1 MDNSVARSTKDCS
14 MKKILVLSCCY
25 LLLLVIDVNAQTQ
38 TKPAPLKYGKYGC
51 TVSKFVGGSYQYT
64 PKGSF
69 TIQKDGTYFYE
80 GFNQKSKGTFK
91 ADKEGNLLFT
101 GGYFDGGKAEKI
113 DRPDKFFLTSPT
125 LPDHR
130 WTCGY
135 VEK

>member
-1 MDNSVARSTKDCS
+1 MIKSISGFIKDWF
-14 MKKILVLSCCY
+14 MRKILTLVCCC
-25 LLLLVIDVNAQTQ
+25 LLLLVIGVNAQ

-51 TVSKFVGGSYQYT
+51 TVSKYVGGSYQYT

-80 GFNQKSKGTFK
+80 GFNQKSKGSFK
-91 ADKEGNLLFT
+91 VDKEGNLLFT

-113 DRPDKFFLTSPT
+113 DRPDKFFLTFPT
-125 LPDHR
+125 IPDHR